1 MNSKAPDHDGIIA
14 AAELACG
21 LLWMM
26 ADHRH
31 PHTRIAFVNL
41 LDALGGPGSEGLGRA
56 IQRAIDAGYE
66 ADHPPS
72 AKWWAGKKPEEKAP
86 ADAGTDATAALR
98 AFAQEVFDY
107 FDLSSF
113 GMEGSELQE
122 IAEKHGLLRQERRH
136 EPCGKECRCEWEAHF
151 DGDLATGVMCY
162 QRTSLLTGE
171 PESTTASGHDEL
183 SRIP

>member
-98 AFAQEVFDY
+98 AFAQEVSDY

-162 QRTSLLTGE
+162 QRTSLLTVE